1 MNAKKCKTLRR
12 LLKEKGF
19 DYAQT
24 KYLQK
29 KLVYSNGEHP
39 YPPIFLDPKCGRAVY
54 QKGGVPSYKN
64 TRVGGL
70 TLFPHEI

>member
-19 DYAQT
+19 DWKQT

-29 KLVYSNGEHP
+29 KLRYISGKDHP

-54 QKGGVPSYKN
+54 QKNKTLSGGINK
-64 TRVGGL
+64 
-70 TLFPHEI
+70 

>member
-1 MNAKKCKTLRR
+1 MCRIWSAILFPMNAKKCKTLRR

-19 DYAQT
+19 DYKQT

-39 YPPIFLDPKCGRAVY
+39 HPPIFLDPKCGRAVY
-54 QKGGVPSYKN
+54 QKNKTLS
-64 TRVGGL
+64 GGL
-70 TLFPHEI
+70 

>member
-19 DYAQT
+19 DWKQT

-29 KLVYSNGEHP
+29 KLRYISGKEHP
-39 YPPIFLDPKCGRAVY
+39 YPPIFLDPQCGRAVY
-54 QKGGVPSYKN
+54 QKNKTLS
-64 TRVGGL
+64 GGL
-70 TLFPHEI
+70 HK